1 MNMAPYTSGLRL
13 SALVHVCCYA
23 FLLSYTVLTT
33 PSSAAEAIDKLIYRE
48 EFPAADKAAAWHVAY
63 SGPKAPTVTIAREPT
78 VAGGDAV
85 AAKDG
90 YLSIQPGE
98 AGQTVLLW
106 TEVKQWEVPQ
116 WSVPQFR
123 WRQYFEKVATGSGNK
138 PAMAHS
144 LKPALRIGRTWHE
157 ALLGYDPP
165 KEPGGKWEEASRW
178 IDGELRWQ
186 QWKLDGD
193 KLTPGKTVRWGGV
206 ERVALPNEAVTAFGL
221 LFKIEAPA
229 RIGAFSIR
237 VWRPQ
242 SPDVPPDANGAWP
255 QFKRNAQRTGDSLD
269 EDLLLPLRR
278 IGGVKLPCPIYA
290 SPAVLEGVAI
300 IQDAGGHV
308 VCYDYRQRKI
318 VWLAKLDGVANHSSP
333 AIRDGRVY
341 IGSCA
346 GYLAILDAKNGRL
359 LKKVPAE
366 GGVISAPAITANGI
380 YFTTFNGKLV
390 KIDAEGNVIWTFGMG
405 ERSIVEFAVRGNEIA
420 VCGGTQDHAL
430 FHVLDEGRS
439 ARQLNRMG
447 LWQAHCGP
455 AYGPHGRVALSGYM
469 SEGSER
475 YLYAFSRNH
484 WVSVR
489 HYGFSEWNSGDR
501 DGQNN
506 TRAVPSIAN
515 DRLYHG
521 DICYDLNGREIWRT
535 DWKASCI
542 FGGGYQS
549 SPAVTKNHVVIGGED
564 GKLYFFRSDPKLK
577 SGEANKPEWSF
588 TSEGAGKPNG
598 AISSSPAVADGNV
611 FVGGEDGVLYVLGQ
625 DEKRP
630 VITAQVEAQVPQPA
644 VARANNLEWPTI
656 GGDMG
661 YSWVSPDTTIKPPL
675 QVKWKTRI
683 WSTTKGP
690 LIVAAG
696 LVFTANRLGEV
707 HALDA
712 DTGRIVW
719 RYSHLG
725 PESIPS
731 PTYAEGKL
739 LIFRCASQYV
749 PRKESLGLWCHDAKT
764 GNVLW
769 HKPLVFAYHHPSDG
783 LVAVNKK
790 LFIPVHCNGITGA
803 WGGVRPG
810 DKMPQPGDIFLLH
823 AGTYQGIRNN
833 YRSAGG
839 VRVWFEGTYYFVA
852 DGTPERPIV
861 LKAAGDGEVIF
872 DGDGC
877 EALFDVTAA
886 DYIYLEGLT
895 FRNARIAIRACNPR
909 GGCAGLTVKRCKFE
923 NVGYGIRGE
932 AEPSGDGTVYQEDYA
947 IWKKP
952 GFKVPRD
959 FYIAD
964 NEVHGWRPKKSQAA
978 TLGGEQ
984 IDPECGDG
992 IRLVGSGHVVCHNSV
1007 EGFWDNY
1014 GLHGYALDC
1023 YNNVSGVWPGGYAD
1037 NACEA
1042 DSSTRNVRFL
1052 RNRFDITAQPILGGP
1067 VYFIRNLGGPTKM
1080 IGGSDGVV
1088 AYHNTTGIISDF
1100 RGVPIDASDARFPST
1115 TSTGQMLFLNN
1126 VVGTVNFGTH
1136 SLHTRFDYNAY
1147 GSGASWRYYS
1157 PTVQIMTKSF
1167 EEFREKTCH
1176 EEHGFHLAQGGN
1188 VVPGAALAPGSPLID
1203 KACILPN
1210 VNDDFTGAGPDIG
1223 PYEFGKPLPHYGPRP
1238 IVPGSGTRK

>member
-1 MNMAPYTSGLRL
+1 MRNEPQGRISTRTSRSFNSAHAAITLPLLLCAQLVGLARADNAITPGEMVVDPPTLICLGFYWPIEGDDNHNACVSVEFRRKGDPAWRKGLNLWKTHGQMAGDAGMVAPKRMPNAFAGSIFDLEPGTQYECRLNMSDPDGVKGEAVR
-13 SALVHVCCYA
+13 
-23 FLLSYTVLTT
+23 TV
-33 PSSAAEAIDKLIYRE
+33 AIRTR
-48 EFPAADKAAAWHVAY
+48 P
-63 SGPKAPTVTIAREPT
+63 EPT
-78 VAGGDAV
+78 
-85 AAKDG
+85 
-90 YLSIQPGE
+90 P
-98 AGQTVLLW
+98 
-106 TEVKQWEVPQ
+106 
-116 WSVPQFR
+116 
-123 WRQYFEKVATGSGNK
+123 
-138 PAMAHS
+138 
-144 LKPALRIGRTWHE
+144 
-157 ALLGYDPP
+157 
-165 KEPGGKWEEASRW
+165 
-178 IDGELRWQ
+178 
-186 QWKLDGD
+186 
-193 KLTPGKTVRWGGV
+193 
-206 ERVALPNEAVTAFGL
+206 
-221 LFKIEAPA
+221 
-229 RIGAFSIR
+229 
-237 VWRPQ
+237 
-242 SPDVPPDANGAWP
+242 
-255 QFKRNAQRTGDSLD
+255 
-269 EDLLLPLRR
+269 
-278 IGGVKLPCPIYA
+278 
-290 SPAVLEGVAI
+290 
-300 IQDAGGHV
+300 
-308 VCYDYRQRKI
+308 
-318 VWLAKLDGVANHSSP
+318 
-333 AIRDGRVY
+333 
-341 IGSCA
+341 
-346 GYLAILDAKNGRL
+346 AKNGRIL
-359 LKKVPAE
+359 HVYPYE
-366 GGVISAPAITANGI
+366 
-380 YFTTFNGKLV
+380 YQGK
-390 KIDAEGNVIWTFGMG
+390 
-405 ERSIVEFAVRGNEIA
+405 
-420 VCGGTQDHAL
+420 
-430 FHVLDEGRS
+430 
-439 ARQLNRMG
+439 
-447 LWQAHCGP
+447 
-455 AYGPHGRVALSGYM
+455 
-469 SEGSER
+469 
-475 YLYAFSRNH
+475 
-484 WVSVR
+484 
-489 HYGFSEWNSGDR
+489 
-501 DGQNN
+501 
-506 TRAVPSIAN
+506 
-515 DRLYHG
+515 
-521 DICYDLNGREIWRT
+521 RE
-535 DWKASCI
+535 
-542 FGGGYQS
+542 Q
-549 SPAVTKNHVVIGGED
+549 
-564 GKLYFFRSDPKLK
+564 
-577 SGEANKPEWSF
+577 
-588 TSEGAGKPNG
+588 PN
-598 AISSSPAVADGNV
+598 
-611 FVGGEDGVLYVLGQ
+611 
-625 DEKRP
+625 
-630 VITAQVEAQVPQPA
+630 
-644 VARANNLEWPTI
+644 
-656 GGDMG
+656 
-661 YSWVSPDTTIKPPL
+661 
-675 QVKWKTRI
+675 
-683 WSTTKGP
+683 
-690 LIVAAG
+690 
-696 LVFTANRLGEV
+696 
-707 HALDA
+707 
-712 DTGRIVW
+712 
-719 RYSHLG
+719 
-725 PESIPS
+725 
-731 PTYAEGKL
+731 
-739 LIFRCASQYV
+739 
-749 PRKESLGLWCHDAKT
+749 
-764 GNVLW
+764 
-769 HKPLVFAYHHPSDG
+769 
-783 LVAVNKK
+783 
-790 LFIPVHCNGITGA
+790 CNGITGQ